1 MTRIREWI
9 HRIGSTFLARRD
21 DEDLAQE
28 LRSHVEFAVDDERR
42 RTASC
47 NGDVRRAAIKAGGI
61 SPAME
66 ALRDQRGVPW
76 LAAVPRDLRYAYR
89 LLARTPAFT
98 FVATVSLA
106 IGIGAN
112 CAVFSFA
119 DTLLLRPLTVPRPQE
134 VATVGMAEP
143 SSDSPGASYREYVDI
158 RERSKSFEGL
168 VAYTKATV
176 GFTAV
181 PEATPALGTG
191 LFVSDNF
198 FKAMGVEPQLG
209 RDFQPA
215 EHRVPGRDAVVILGH
230 EFWKRQFAGDPSV
243 LGRTVQLNGL
253 PFTIVGIAPEGF
265 TGLDQYVRFQFYAPL
280 MMWPRLTADSSAR
293 AFEARDYRALRLA
306 GRLGPGV
313 TMSDA
318 RTELS
323 IIGADLARAYPTT
336 NRNRRI
342 VVRTELQNRIAQ
354 TPTVA
359 VLIAMLT
366 MLAAAVLFVACA
378 NVAGLLTSRAP
389 VRAREIALRLAI
401 GASRGR
407 VVAQLVT
414 ESLLLALAGGAL
426 GVAVGY
432 AAVMLF
438 SRIQIP
444 TELPIAVEFRI
455 DTRALF
461 FSLIV
466 AVISAIAFGVA
477 PAIHA
482 TRTDLTAVMKATD
495 ASGISGGRRWA
506 RTALVTG
513 QVAVAVVLLVL
524 ATFVYR
530 GFRRQLDAGPGFPVD
545 HLLMMSVTP
554 TVLQYDQERTR
565 RVFEQLADR
574 AQLLPGVTA
583 AGLTRYMPMDGL
595 PPTIAI
601 VPQGFQ
607 FPAGKDSAT
616 EASSI
621 VDEHYFDAIRVPI
634 VKGRAFRTNDTPQ
647 APRVAIVNEAFADR
661 YWPNQDVIGKRFRLN
676 GSAGA
681 LVEIVGVAKTTK
693 YSFVIERPKPFVYL
707 PYRQQRSDSLFLLV
721 RFDGDPALLVS
732 RLRDAVH
739 QLDPSLPVANVR
751 TMDELYRMRSVE
763 VLHVLIACIGAMGVM
778 ALALSIVGLYG
789 LVAYAASRRTKEI
802 GIRVAVGADR
812 SDIVRM
818 MMRHGLVI
826 AIAGLT
832 FGLAAG
838 VFAARA
844 LWIVFPG
851 GPAGDGRTDPL
862 AFVSVAAVVLAV
874 TLVAAYLPA
883 HRASAINPIDALRRD

>member
-1 MTRIREWI
+1 M
-9 HRIGSTFLARRD
+9 
-21 DEDLAQE
+21 
-28 LRSHVEFAVDDERR
+28 
-42 RTASC
+42 
-47 NGDVRRAAIKAGGI
+47 
-61 SPAME
+61 
-66 ALRDQRGVPW
+66 
-76 LAAVPRDLRYAYR
+76 
-89 LLARTPAFT
+89 
-98 FVATVSLA
+98 
-106 IGIGAN
+106 
-112 CAVFSFA
+112 
-119 DTLLLRPLTVPRPQE
+119 
-134 VATVGMAEP
+134 
-143 SSDSPGASYREYVDI
+143 
-158 RERSKSFEGL
+158 
-168 VAYTKATV
+168 
-176 GFTAV
+176 
-181 PEATPALGTG
+181 
-191 LFVSDNF
+191 
-198 FKAMGVEPQLG
+198 
-209 RDFQPA
+209 
-215 EHRVPGRDAVVILGH
+215 
-230 EFWKRQFAGDPSV
+230 

-253 PFTIVGIAPEGF
+253 PFTIVGVAPEGF

-280 MMWPRLTADSSAR
+280 MMWPRVTADSIAR

-306 GRLGPGV
+306 GRLGSGA

-323 IIGADLARAYPTT
+323 VIGADLARAYPTT

-354 TPTVA
+354 TPAVA
-359 VLIAMLT
+359 ALIAMLT
-366 MLAAAVLFVACA
+366 MLAGAVLFVACA

-389 VRAREIALRLAI
+389 LRAREIALRLAI

-414 ESLLLALAGGAL
+414 ESLLLALVGGAL

-432 AAVMLF
+432 AAVRLF

-455 DTRALF
+455 DARALF
-461 FSLIV
+461 FSLIAAIV
-466 AVISAIAFGVA
+466 SAIAFGVV

-495 ASGISGGRRWA
+495 ASASGGRRRWA
-506 RTALVTG
+506 SMALVTG

-530 GFRRQLDAGPGFPVD
+530 GFQRQLDEGPGFPID

-554 TVLQYDQERTR
+554 AALQYDQPRTQ

-595 PPTIAI
+595 PPSVAI
-601 VPQGFQ
+601 VPEGFQ
-607 FPAGKDSAT
+607 FPAGKDSAV

-621 VDEHYFDAIRVPI
+621 VDEHYFDAIGVPL
-634 VKGRAFRTNDTPQ
+634 VKGRAFRANDTAQ
-647 APRVAIVNEAFADR
+647 TPRVAIVNEAFADR
-661 YWPNQDVIGKRFRLN
+661 YWPSQDVIGKRFRLS
-676 GSAGA
+676 GVSGA
-681 LVEIVGVAKTTK
+681 LVEIVGVARTTK
-693 YSFVIERPKPFVYL
+693 YSFVIERPKPFLYL

-732 RLRDAVH
+732 RLRDAVR
-739 QLDPSLPVANVR
+739 QLDPNLPVANVR

-763 VLHVLIACIGAMGVM
+763 VLHVLIACVGAMGVM

-802 GIRVAVGADR
+802 GIRVAVGAGR

-818 MMRHGLVI
+818 MMRRGLVI
-826 AIAGLT
+826 AIAGLVL
-832 FGLAAG
+832 GLAAG

-844 LWIVFPG
+844 LRVVFPG
-851 GPAGDGRTDPL
+851 GPAGDGRADPL
-862 AFVSVAAVVLAV
+862 AFMSVAAVVLAV
-874 TLVAAYLPA
+874 TLVAAYVPA
-883 HRASAINPIDALRRD
+883 HRASAVDPIDALRRD